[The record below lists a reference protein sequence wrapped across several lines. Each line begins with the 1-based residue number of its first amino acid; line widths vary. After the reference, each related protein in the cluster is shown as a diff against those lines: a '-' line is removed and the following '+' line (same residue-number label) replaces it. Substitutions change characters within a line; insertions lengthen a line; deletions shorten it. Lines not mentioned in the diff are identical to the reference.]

1 MRDKARADLLA
12 RIRKC
17 LALAKSS
24 NENEA
29 AAAIAKAR
37 ELMDAHGLTDEDVS
51 LSEIGEASA
60 KGNCANR
67 APMWEQTLSE
77 TVCHAL
83 GCTVILGYDNERIF
97 IGPGAGP
104 DVSAYAFSVLYRKLK
119 AARAEYTRTKLKRCG
134 IARKRQRADVFSEAW
149 ALAVYRQVKALMPQV
164 ARDARTDLYIAHRFG
179 QSLTSVPARPAATK
193 GRDTSNDYW
202 AGHQRGRE
210 VELHNAVGGGK
221 TGGGMLTHG

>member
-1 MRDKARADLLA
+1 MTDKARADLLA

-37 ELMDAHGLTDEDVS
+37 ELMDANGITDEDVS

-60 KGNCANR
+60 KGNCAAR
-67 APMWEQTLSE
+67 APLWEQTLSE

-83 GCTVILGYDNERIF
+83 GCTVVLGYDNERIF
-97 IGPGAGP
+97 IGPGAAP
-104 DVSAYAFSVLYRKLK
+104 EVSAYAFSVLFRKLK

-149 ALAVYRQVKALMPQV
+149 ALAVYRQVKALMPQ
-164 ARDARTDLYIAHRFG
+164 AAPDGRITLYIARRFK
-179 QSLTSVPARPAATK
+179 SLVSVDSRPASTK
-193 GRDTSNDYW
+193 GRDTSADYW
-202 AGHQRGRE
+202 AGRDRGRE
-210 VELHNAVGGGK
+210 VELHNAVGGGA